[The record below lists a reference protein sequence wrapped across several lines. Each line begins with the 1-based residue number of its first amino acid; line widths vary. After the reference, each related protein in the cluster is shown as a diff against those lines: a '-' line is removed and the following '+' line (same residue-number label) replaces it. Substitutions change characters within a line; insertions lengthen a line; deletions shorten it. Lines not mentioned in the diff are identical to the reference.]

1 MKYLINV
8 DKKKK
13 VWGALINMKLP
24 LVEKMCLTKVQMI
37 PLTKQN
43 LLKRHHY
50 VHTIRKQDTF
60 NLNATLGF

>member
-1 MKYLINV
+1 
-8 DKKKK
+8 
-13 VWGALINMKLP
+13 MKLP
-24 LVEKMCLTKVQMI
+24 LMEKMCLTKVKMI